1 MLRWI
6 LTLLLNSVSLIIVSY
21 IFDSFYL
28 EGFGT
33 AILASFILSVLNLL
47 VRPVLIV
54 LTLPLT
60 ALTLGLFLF
69 VINAVTLMI
78 TQGLIGENFI
88 IEGFG
93 TAIIAAIILA
103 LLNLILNWLIRD
115 RITS

>member
-47 VRPVLIV
+47 VRPVLIF

-60 ALTLGLFLF
+60 ALTFGLFLF

-115 RITS
+115 RITG

>member
-21 IFDSFYL
+21 IFDAFYL

-47 VRPVLIV
+47 VRPVLIF

-60 ALTLGLFLF
+60 ALTFGLFLF

>member
-21 IFDSFYL
+21 IFGSFYL

-47 VRPVLIV
+47 VRPVLIF

-60 ALTLGLFLF
+60 ALTFGLFLF

>member
-6 LTLLLNSVSLIIVSY
+6 LTLLLNSVSLIIVSHL
-21 IFDSFYL
+21 FDSFYL

-60 ALTLGLFLF
+60 ALTFGLFLF
-69 VINAVTLMI
+69 VVNAVTLMI

-88 IEGFG
+88 IDGFG

-115 RITS
+115 RITN

>member
-60 ALTLGLFLF
+60 ALTFGLFLF
-69 VINAVTLMI
+69 VVNAVTLMI
-78 TQGLIGENFI
+78 TQGLIGENFV